1 MNRIYQRKSLRDI
14 FEKRPVDKPRKRW
27 IDSVVGDSIRLLGR
41 RKFSRR
47 PSIMEDHD
55 KGSRRV
61 TDDDD
66 EDNDDDNFD
75 DPTVP

>member
-1 MNRIYQRKSLRDI
+1 MNRIYQIKSLRDI

-27 IDSVVGDSIRLLGR
+27 IYSVVGDNIMLLRR

-47 PSIMEDHD
+47 PSTMEDHV

-66 EDNDDDNFD
+66 DEDNDDDFD